1 MYIYIY
7 YIYMAGSV
15 NSCVEISLG
24 IVQKKT
30 LSFSSNP
37 EQSASEPLS
46 FSTKIVMLAAIS
58 MPDPYRFPAFQQN
71 ACFCH
76 SRHAHPRGIT
86 TIRKHDYGWDV
97 RHVGGL
103 EP

>member
-1 MYIYIY
+1 
-7 YIYMAGSV
+7 MAGSV
-15 NSCVEISLG
+15 NCCVEISLG

-30 LSFSSNP
+30 LSFSSSP

-71 ACFCH
+71 ACFVT
-76 SRHAHPRGIT
+76 RGTPTPEVSLPSESMIMAGT
-86 TIRKHDYGWDV
+86 
-97 RHVGGL
+97 
-103 EP
+103 